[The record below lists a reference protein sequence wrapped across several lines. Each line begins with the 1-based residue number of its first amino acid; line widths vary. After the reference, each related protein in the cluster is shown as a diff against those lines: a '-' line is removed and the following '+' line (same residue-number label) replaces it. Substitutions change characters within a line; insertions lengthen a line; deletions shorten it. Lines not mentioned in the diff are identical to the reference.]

1 MGVCSLLLCLCCADF
16 GSDVTVAND
25 LIRPVASEPLVPV
38 FFTLQVDGVSQEIQ
52 ETFNLTLMLNAATV
66 PDFFN
71 PSISVSIM
79 DRDSEF
85 GHFIHS

>member
-1 MGVCSLLLCLCCADF
+1 M
-16 GSDVTVAND
+16 TVSSSM
-25 LIRPVASEPLVPV
+25 LRPTASTPLVPV
-38 FFTLQVDGVSQEIQ
+38 FFTLRVDGVSQEIQ

-85 GHFIHS
+85 GHFILS